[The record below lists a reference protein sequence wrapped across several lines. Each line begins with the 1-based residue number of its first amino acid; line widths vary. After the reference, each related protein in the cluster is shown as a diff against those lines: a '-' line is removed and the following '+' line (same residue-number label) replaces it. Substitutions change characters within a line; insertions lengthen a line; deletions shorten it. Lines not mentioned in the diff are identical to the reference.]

1 MNEHG
6 KVPSHQETVALDA
19 GQMMQLSS
27 AIAQEIPRV
36 GVVSHIQQMMSRAGR
51 REMRNVLRLLVEPK
65 DEVAVTDEKALLDWH
80 VGWPRFW
87 RAFGLKYDHESLILP
102 EYRTGF
108 GWSIVTPCLS
118 EWPTSRLLH
127 EVCGRIFSTWQ
138 FCKDGQ
144 LDKIISAQEPVGVHV
159 VLVRDGIEAD
169 HIHQAKSATMIET
182 AKIPAITIRQR
193 QVIEARYFF
202 ETNQHLDISNA
213 TICAGS
219 RYADGGVP
227 GAFWDDDE
235 FCVSSVLPGGAYD
248 SWRVRETVSLP
259 AQA

>member
-36 GVVSHIQQMMSRAGR
+36 GVVSHVQQMMSRSGR
-51 REMRNVLRLLVEPK
+51 RDMRNVLRLLVEPK
-65 DEVAVTDEKALLDWH
+65 DEVAVMDEKALLDWH
-80 VGWPRFW
+80 AGWPRFW
-87 RAFGLKYDHESLILP
+87 RAFGLKYDHEALILP

-127 EVCGRIFSTWQ
+127 EVCGRMFPTWQ
-138 FCKDGQ
+138 FYDDGR

-159 VLVRDGIEAD
+159 VLVRNGIEAD
-169 HIHQAKSATMIET
+169 EIHQAKSAVMIET

-193 QVIEARYFF
+193 QVLEARYYL
-202 ETNQHLDISNA
+202 ETNEHLDISNT

-219 RYADGGVP
+219 RYAGGHVP
-227 GAFWDDDE
+227 YAYWHDVQ
-235 FCVSSVLPGGAYD
+235 FCVCYVYPDRASGG
-248 SWRVRETVSLP
+248 WRVRETVSLP